1 MQPASSSANTGSGGS
16 KSLKKWGPIG
26 ALIAIVVIVVAVVVS
41 SGGDKNKSASDTAAP
56 ATSEAPTGS
65 DVPSDSNP
73 SGADTWDFPL
83 SYVKAKETLTDA
95 AFSAI
100 DWGARCDTE
109 LGTIAVPD
117 FFAVACMAPF
127 TGDNGGATATGV
139 TADEITIVHYQ
150 GPDNDPIINYITSA
164 VKVDE
169 TNAQE
174 NATIEGFIKYFETYY
189 ELYGR
194 KIKYVSYESTGLAND
209 EVTARADAQ
218 RIVEEYKPFA
228 VVGGPA
234 LTNAFADEMA
244 ARETV
249 CISCGGGTA
258 EWFAERDPYLW
269 NLDGSSEQKQVHV
282 VEFIGKQL
290 AGKPASHAGD
300 ALKAETRKFAVV
312 YEASGG
318 AESQRLADLMETR
331 MTEAGAKPDLMLAY
345 TLDPGTI
352 QQQASQIIAKLKA
365 AGITTVVMAT
375 DPVAPGN
382 FTREATTQEYFPEW
396 LVAAATLTDTNAFG
410 RGYDQAQW
418 AHAFGVTSLA
428 VRVSPDVVGSKI
440 LYKWFTG
447 QDAPAPMGA
456 PVFMPGFN
464 LLFAA
469 LQGTGPNLTPQTLGD
484 FIKTIKTKPAL
495 TASYLTYGNQGIWP
509 EPDYNGVDDATVFW
523 WDVAATGPDEN
534 GRQGTG
540 LMKFVDGGK
549 RYLPGEWPT
558 EDKLFVQEGAVAIY
572 DTAPASE
579 TPPSYPSPAG

>member
-1 MQPASSSANTGSGGS
+1 MQPASSSSEKGSGGS
-16 KSLKKWGPIG
+16 KSIKKWGPIG
-26 ALIAIVVIVVAVVVS
+26 ALVAIVVIVVAVVVS
-41 SGGDKNKSASDTAAP
+41 SGGGDEVTTDSSPASSDAP
-56 ATSEAPTGS
+56 TGSEAPT
-65 DVPSDSNP
+65 DSTAG
-73 SGADTWDFPL
+73 GADTWDFPL
-83 SYVKAKETLTDA
+83 SYAQAKETLSEE
-95 AFSAI
+95 AFNAI
-100 DWGARCDTE
+100 DWGTRCDAE
-109 LGTIAVPD
+109 KGTIAVPD
-117 FFAVACMAPF
+117 YFAPACMAPF

-234 LTNAFADEMA
+234 LTNAFADELA

-318 AESQRLADLMETR
+318 AESQRLADLMEAR
-331 MTEAGAKPDLMLAY
+331 MTEAGAAPDLMLAY

-352 QQQASQIIAKLKA
+352 QQQASQIVAKMKA
-365 AGITTVVMAT
+365 AGITTVVLST
-375 DPVAPGN
+375 DPVAPGD
-382 FTREATTQEYFPEW
+382 FTREATTQEYEPEW

-410 RGYDQAQW
+410 RGYDQKQW

-428 VRVSPDVVGSKI
+428 VRVNPDVVGSKI

-447 QDAPAPMGA
+447 QDAPAPLGA
-456 PVFMPGFN
+456 PVFMPGFS
-464 LLFAA
+464 LLFSA
-469 LQGTGPNLTPQTLGD
+469 LQGTGPTLTPQTLGA
-484 FIKTIKTKPAL
+484 FIKTIKTTPAM
-495 TASYLTYGNQGIWP
+495 TASYLTYGDQGIWDAT
-509 EPDYNGVDDATVFW
+509 DYNGVDDATVFW
-523 WDVAATGPDEN
+523 WDATATGPDEN
-534 GRQGTG
+534 GREGTG

-558 EDKLFVQEGAVAIY
+558 EDKLFVQDGAVAIY

>member
-26 ALIAIVVIVVAVVVS
+26 ALIAIIVIVVAVVVS
-41 SGGDKNKSASDTAAP
+41 SGGGDEVTTDSSPASSDAP
-56 ATSEAPTGS
+56 ESSEAPT
-65 DVPSDSNP
+65 DSTAG
-73 SGADTWDFPL
+73 GADTWEYPL
-83 SYVKAKETLTDA
+83 SYDQAKATLSDE

-109 LGTIAVPD
+109 KGTIAVPD
-117 FFAVACMAPF
+117 YFAPACMAPF

-318 AESQRLADLMETR
+318 AESQRLADLMEAR
-331 MTEAGAKPDLMLAY
+331 MTEAGAAPDLMLAY

-352 QQQASQIIAKLKA
+352 QQQASQIVAKMKA
-365 AGITTVVMAT
+365 AGITTVVMST
-375 DPVAPGN
+375 DPVAPGD
-382 FTREATTQEYFPEW
+382 FTREATTQEYEPEW

-418 AHAFGVTSLA
+418 THAFGVTSLA
-428 VRVSPDVVGSKI
+428 VRVNPDVVGSKI

-447 QDAPAPMGA
+447 QDAPAPLGA
-456 PVFMPGFN
+456 PVFMPGFS
-464 LLFAA
+464 LLFSA
-469 LQGTGPNLTPQTLGD
+469 LQGTGPTLTPQTLGD
-484 FIKTIKTKPAL
+484 FIKTIKTTPAM
-495 TASYLTYGNQGIWP
+495 TASYLSYGDQGIWD
-509 EPDYNGVDDATVFW
+509 EADYNGVDDATVFW
-523 WDVAATGPDEN
+523 WDATATGPDEN
-534 GRQGTG
+534 GREGTG

-549 RYLPGEWPT
+549 RYLPGEWPS
-558 EDKLFVQEGAVAIY
+558 EDKLFVQDGAVAIY

>member
-1 MQPASSSANTGSGGS
+1 MQPASSSSEKGSGGS
-16 KSLKKWGPIG
+16 KSIKKWGPIG
-26 ALIAIVVIVVAVVVS
+26 ALVAIVVIVVAVVVS
-41 SGGDKNKSASDTAAP
+41 SGGGDEATTDSSPASSDAP
-56 ATSEAPTGS
+56 TGSEAPT
-65 DVPSDSNP
+65 DSTAG
-73 SGADTWDFPL
+73 GADTWDFPL
-83 SYVKAKETLTDA
+83 SYAQAKETLSEE
-95 AFSAI
+95 AFNAI
-100 DWGARCDTE
+100 DWGTRCDAE
-109 LGTIAVPD
+109 KGTIAVPD
-117 FFAVACMAPF
+117 YFAPACMAPF

-318 AESQRLADLMETR
+318 AESQRLADLMEAR
-331 MTEAGAKPDLMLAY
+331 MTEAGAAPDLMLAY

-352 QQQASQIIAKLKA
+352 QQQASQIVAKMKA
-365 AGITTVVMAT
+365 AGITTVVMST
-375 DPVAPGN
+375 DPVAPGD
-382 FTREATTQEYFPEW
+382 FTREATTQEYEPEW

-418 AHAFGVTSLA
+418 THAFGVTSLA
-428 VRVSPDVVGSKI
+428 VRVNPDVVGSKI

-447 QDAPAPMGA
+447 QDAPAPLGA
-456 PVFMPGFN
+456 PVFMPGFS
-464 LLFAA
+464 LLFSA
-469 LQGTGPNLTPQTLGD
+469 LQGTGPTLTPQTLGD
-484 FIKTIKTKPAL
+484 FIKTIKTTPAM
-495 TASYLTYGNQGIWP
+495 TASYLTYGDQGIWDAT
-509 EPDYNGVDDATVFW
+509 DYNGVDDATVFW
-523 WDVAATGPDEN
+523 WDATATGPDEN
-534 GRQGTG
+534 GREGTG
-540 LMKFVDGGK
+540 MMKFVDGGK

-558 EDKLFVQEGAVAIY
+558 EDKLFVQDGAVAIY

>member
-1 MQPASSSANTGSGGS
+1 MQPSSSSSSSESGGS
-16 KSLKKWGPIG
+16 KSIKKWGPIV
-26 ALIAIVVIVVAVVVS
+26 AIVAVIAIIGGIVAS
-41 SGGDKNKSASDTAAP
+41 SGGDDADPSS
-56 ATSEAPTGS
+56 SEAPGTT
-65 DVPSDSNP
+65 DAPVDSAAP
-73 SGADTWDFPL
+73 KSDTWEYPL
-83 SYVKAKETLTDA
+83 SFVDGQEKLTDE
-95 AFSAI
+95 AFNKIA
-100 DWGARCDTE
+100 WGSRCDVE

-117 FFAVACMAPF
+117 YFAPPCMAPF

-189 ELYGR
+189 ELYAR
-194 KIKYVSYESTGLAND
+194 KINYVSYESTGLAND

-218 RIVEEYKPFA
+218 RIAEEYKPFA

-269 NLDGSSEQKQVHV
+269 NLDGSSEQKQVQV

-300 ALKAETRKFAVV
+300 ALKAETRSFAVV

-318 AESQRLADLMETR
+318 AESQRLADLMESR
-331 MTEAGAKPDLMLAY
+331 MKEAGAAPDLMLAY

-352 QQQASQIIAKLKA
+352 QQQASQIVAKMKA
-365 AGITTVVMAT
+365 AGITTVVMST
-375 DPVAPGN
+375 DPVAPGD

-428 VRVSPDVVGSKI
+428 VRVNPDVVGSKI

-447 QDAPAPMGA
+447 QDAPAPLGA
-456 PVFMPGFN
+456 PVFMPGFS

-484 FIKTIKTKPAL
+484 FIKTIQTKPAM
-495 TASYLTYGNQGIWP
+495 TASYLSYGDQGIWDAT
-509 EPDYNGVDDATVFW
+509 DYNGVDDATVFW
-523 WDVAATGPDEN
+523 WDTAAIGPDEN
-534 GRQGTG
+534 GREGTG

-558 EDKLFVQEGAVAIY
+558 EDKLFVQDGAVAIY

>member
-1 MQPASSSANTGSGGS
+1 MQPASSSSEKGSGGS

-26 ALIAIVVIVVAVVVS
+26 ALVAIVVIVVAVVVS
-41 SGGDKNKSASDTAAP
+41 SGGGDEATTDSSPASSDAP
-56 ATSEAPTGS
+56 TGSEAPT
-65 DVPSDSNP
+65 DSTAG
-73 SGADTWDFPL
+73 GADTWDFPL
-83 SYVKAKETLTDA
+83 SYAQAKETLSEE
-95 AFSAI
+95 AFNAI
-100 DWGARCDTE
+100 DWGTRCDAE
-109 LGTIAVPD
+109 KGTIAVPD

-269 NLDGSSEQKQVHV
+269 TLDGSSEQKQVQV

-318 AESQRLADLMETR
+318 AESQRLADLMEAR
-331 MTEAGAKPDLMLAY
+331 MTEAGAAPDLMLAY

-352 QQQASQIIAKLKA
+352 QQQASQVVAKLKA
-365 AGITTVVMAT
+365 AGITTVVLST
-375 DPVAPGN
+375 DPVAPGD

-428 VRVSPDVVGSKI
+428 VRVNPDVVGSKI

-447 QDAPAPMGA
+447 QDAPAPLGA
-456 PVFMPGFN
+456 PVFMPGFS

-469 LQGTGPNLTPQTLGD
+469 LQGTGPTLTPQTLGD
-484 FIKTIKTKPAL
+484 FIKTIKTTPAM
-495 TASYLTYGNQGIWP
+495 TASYLSYGYQGIWD
-509 EPDYNGVDDATVFW
+509 EADYNGVDDATVFW
-523 WDVAATGPDEN
+523 WDTAATGPDEN
-534 GRQGTG
+534 GREGTG

-558 EDKLFVQEGAVAIY
+558 EDKLFVQDGAVAIY

>member
-1 MQPASSSANTGSGGS
+1 MQPASSSSEKGSGGS

-26 ALIAIVVIVVAVVVS
+26 ALVAIVVIIVAVVVS
-41 SGGDKNKSASDTAAP
+41 SGGGDEATTDSSPASSDAP
-56 ATSEAPTGS
+56 TGSEAPT
-65 DVPSDSNP
+65 DSTAG
-73 SGADTWDFPL
+73 GADTWDYPL
-83 SYVKAKETLTDA
+83 SYDQAKATLSEE
-95 AFSAI
+95 AFNAI
-100 DWGARCDTE
+100 DWGTRCDADK
-109 LGTIAVPD
+109 GTIAVPD
-117 FFAVACMAPF
+117 YFAPTCMAPF

-234 LTNAFADEMA
+234 LTNAFADELA

-318 AESQRLADLMETR
+318 AESQRLADLMEAR
-331 MTEAGAKPDLMLAY
+331 MTEAGAAPDLMLAY

-352 QQQASQIIAKLKA
+352 QQQASQIVAKMKA
-365 AGITTVVMAT
+365 AGITTVVLST
-375 DPVAPGN
+375 DPVAPGD
-382 FTREATTQEYFPEW
+382 FTREATTQEYEPEW

-418 AHAFGVTSLA
+418 THAFGVTSLA
-428 VRVSPDVVGSKI
+428 VRVNPDVVGSKI

-447 QDAPAPMGA
+447 QDAPAPLGA
-456 PVFMPGFN
+456 PVFMPGFS
-464 LLFAA
+464 LLFSA
-469 LQGTGPNLTPQTLGD
+469 LQGTGPTLTPQTLGD
-484 FIKTIKTKPAL
+484 FIKTIKTTPAM
-495 TASYLTYGNQGIWP
+495 TASYLTYGDQGIW
-509 EPDYNGVDDATVFW
+509 EATDYNGVDDATVFW
-523 WDVAATGPDEN
+523 WDATATGPDEN
-534 GRQGTG
+534 GREGTG

-558 EDKLFVQEGAVAIY
+558 EDKLFVQDGAVAIY

>member
-26 ALIAIVVIVVAVVVS
+26 ALIAIIVIVVAVVVS
-41 SGGDKNKSASDTAAP
+41 SGGGDEVTTDSSPASSDAP
-56 ATSEAPTGS
+56 ESSEAPT
-65 DVPSDSNP
+65 DSTAG
-73 SGADTWDFPL
+73 GADTWEYPL
-83 SYVKAKETLTDA
+83 SYDQAKATLSDE

-109 LGTIAVPD
+109 KGTIAVPD
-117 FFAVACMAPF
+117 YFAPACMAPF

-318 AESQRLADLMETR
+318 AESQRLADLMEAR
-331 MTEAGAKPDLMLAY
+331 MTEAGAAPDLMLAY

-352 QQQASQIIAKLKA
+352 QQQASQIVAKMKA
-365 AGITTVVMAT
+365 AGITTVVMST
-375 DPVAPGN
+375 DPVAPGD
-382 FTREATTQEYFPEW
+382 FTREATTQEYEPEW

-418 AHAFGVTSLA
+418 THAFGVTSLA
-428 VRVSPDVVGSKI
+428 VRVNPDVVGSKI

-447 QDAPAPMGA
+447 QDAPAPLGA
-456 PVFMPGFN
+456 PVFMPGFS
-464 LLFAA
+464 LLFSA
-469 LQGTGPNLTPQTLGD
+469 LQGTGPTLTPQTLGD
-484 FIKTIKTKPAL
+484 FIKTIKTTPAM
-495 TASYLTYGNQGIWP
+495 TASYLTYGDQGIWDAT
-509 EPDYNGVDDATVFW
+509 DYNGVDDATVFW
-523 WDVAATGPDEN
+523 WDATATGPDEN
-534 GRQGTG
+534 GREGTG

-549 RYLPGEWPT
+549 RYLPGEWPS
-558 EDKLFVQEGAVAIY
+558 EDKLFVQDGAVAIY

>member
-1 MQPASSSANTGSGGS
+1 
-16 KSLKKWGPIG
+16 
-26 ALIAIVVIVVAVVVS
+26 VVIVVAVVVS
-41 SGGDKNKSASDTAAP
+41 SGGGDEATTDSSPASSDAP
-56 ATSEAPTGS
+56 TGSEAPT
-65 DVPSDSNP
+65 DSTAG
-73 SGADTWDFPL
+73 GADTWDFPL
-83 SYVKAKETLTDA
+83 SYAQAKETLSEE
-95 AFSAI
+95 AFNAI
-100 DWGARCDTE
+100 DWGTRCDAE
-109 LGTIAVPD
+109 KGTIAVPD
-117 FFAVACMAPF
+117 YFAPACMAPF

-318 AESQRLADLMETR
+318 AESQRLADLMEAR
-331 MTEAGAKPDLMLAY
+331 MTEAGAAPDLMLAY

-352 QQQASQIIAKLKA
+352 QQQASQIVAKMKA
-365 AGITTVVMAT
+365 AGITTVVMST
-375 DPVAPGN
+375 DPVAPGD
-382 FTREATTQEYFPEW
+382 FTREATTQEYEPEW

-410 RGYDQAQW
+410 RGYDQKQW

-428 VRVSPDVVGSKI
+428 VRVNPDVVGSKI

-447 QDAPAPMGA
+447 QDAPAPLGA
-456 PVFMPGFN
+456 PVFMPGFS
-464 LLFAA
+464 LLFSA
-469 LQGTGPNLTPQTLGD
+469 LQGTGPTLTPQTLGD
-484 FIKTIKTKPAL
+484 FIKTIKTTPAM
-495 TASYLTYGNQGIWP
+495 TASYLTYGDQGIWDAT
-509 EPDYNGVDDATVFW
+509 DYNGVDDATVFW
-523 WDVAATGPDEN
+523 WDTTATGPDEN
-534 GRQGTG
+534 GREGTG

-558 EDKLFVQEGAVAIY
+558 EDKLFVQDGAVAIY

>member
-1 MQPASSSANTGSGGS
+1 MQPASSSSEKGSGGS
-16 KSLKKWGPIG
+16 KSIKKWGPIG
-26 ALIAIVVIVVAVVVS
+26 ALVAIVVIVVAVVVS
-41 SGGDKNKSASDTAAP
+41 SGGGDEATTDSSPASSDAP
-56 ATSEAPTGS
+56 TGSEAPT
-65 DVPSDSNP
+65 DSTAG
-73 SGADTWDFPL
+73 GADTWDFPL
-83 SYVKAKETLTDA
+83 SYAQAKETLSEE
-95 AFSAI
+95 AFNAI
-100 DWGARCDTE
+100 DWGTRCDAE
-109 LGTIAVPD
+109 KGTIAVPD
-117 FFAVACMAPF
+117 YFAPACMAPF

-318 AESQRLADLMETR
+318 AESQRLADLMEAR
-331 MTEAGAKPDLMLAY
+331 MTEAGAAPDLMLAY

-352 QQQASQIIAKLKA
+352 QQQASQIVAKMKA
-365 AGITTVVMAT
+365 AGITTVVLST
-375 DPVAPGN
+375 DPVAPGD
-382 FTREATTQEYFPEW
+382 FTREATTQEYEPEW

-418 AHAFGVTSLA
+418 THAFGVTSLA
-428 VRVSPDVVGSKI
+428 VRVNPDVVGSKI

-447 QDAPAPMGA
+447 QDAPAPLGA
-456 PVFMPGFN
+456 PVFMPGFS
-464 LLFAA
+464 LLFSA
-469 LQGTGPNLTPQTLGD
+469 LQGTGPTLTPQTLGD
-484 FIKTIKTKPAL
+484 FIKTIKTTPAM
-495 TASYLTYGNQGIWP
+495 TASYLTYGDQGIWDAT
-509 EPDYNGVDDATVFW
+509 DYNGVDDATVFW
-523 WDVAATGPDEN
+523 WDATATGPDEN
-534 GRQGTG
+534 GREGTG

-558 EDKLFVQEGAVAIY
+558 EDKLFVQDGAVAIY

>member
-1 MQPASSSANTGSGGS
+1 MQPASSSSEKGSGGS
-16 KSLKKWGPIG
+16 KSIKKWGPIG
-26 ALIAIVVIVVAVVVS
+26 ALVAIVVIVVAVVVS
-41 SGGDKNKSASDTAAP
+41 SGGGDEATTDSSPASSDAP
-56 ATSEAPTGS
+56 TGSEAPT
-65 DVPSDSNP
+65 DSTAG
-73 SGADTWDFPL
+73 GADTWDFPL
-83 SYVKAKETLTDA
+83 SYAQAKETLSEE
-95 AFSAI
+95 AFNAI
-100 DWGARCDTE
+100 DWGTRCDAE
-109 LGTIAVPD
+109 KGTIAVPD
-117 FFAVACMAPF
+117 YFAPACMAPF

-318 AESQRLADLMETR
+318 AESQRLADLMEAR
-331 MTEAGAKPDLMLAY
+331 MTEAGAAPDLMLAY

-352 QQQASQIIAKLKA
+352 QQQASQIVAKMKA
-365 AGITTVVMAT
+365 AGITTVVMST
-375 DPVAPGN
+375 DPVAPGD
-382 FTREATTQEYFPEW
+382 FTREATTQEYEPEW

-418 AHAFGVTSLA
+418 THAFGVTSLA
-428 VRVSPDVVGSKI
+428 VRVNPDVVGSKI

-447 QDAPAPMGA
+447 QDAPAPLGA
-456 PVFMPGFN
+456 PVFMPGFS
-464 LLFAA
+464 LLFSA
-469 LQGTGPNLTPQTLGD
+469 LQGTGPTLTPQTLGD
-484 FIKTIKTKPAL
+484 FIKTIKTTPAM
-495 TASYLTYGNQGIWP
+495 TASYLTYGDQGIWDAT
-509 EPDYNGVDDATVFW
+509 DYNGVDDATVFW
-523 WDVAATGPDEN
+523 WDATATGPDEN
-534 GRQGTG
+534 GREGTG

-558 EDKLFVQEGAVAIY
+558 EDKLFVQDGAVAIY

>member
-1 MQPASSSANTGSGGS
+1 MQPASSSSEKGSGGS
-16 KSLKKWGPIG
+16 KSIKKWGPIG
-26 ALIAIVVIVVAVVVS
+26 ALVAIVVIVVAVVVS
-41 SGGDKNKSASDTAAP
+41 SGGGDEATTDSSPASSDAP
-56 ATSEAPTGS
+56 TGSEAPT
-65 DVPSDSNP
+65 DSTAG
-73 SGADTWDFPL
+73 GADTWDFPL
-83 SYVKAKETLTDA
+83 SYAQAKETLSEE
-95 AFSAI
+95 AFNAI
-100 DWGARCDTE
+100 DWGTRCDAE
-109 LGTIAVPD
+109 KGTIAVPD
-117 FFAVACMAPF
+117 YFAPACMAPF

-282 VEFIGKQL
+282 VEFIGNQL

-318 AESQRLADLMETR
+318 AESQRLADLMEAR
-331 MTEAGAKPDLMLAY
+331 MTEAGAAPDLMLAY

-352 QQQASQIIAKLKA
+352 QQQASQIVAKMKA
-365 AGITTVVMAT
+365 AGITTVVMST
-375 DPVAPGN
+375 DPVAPGD
-382 FTREATTQEYFPEW
+382 FTREATTQEYEPEW

-418 AHAFGVTSLA
+418 THAFGVTSLA
-428 VRVSPDVVGSKI
+428 VRVNPDVVGSKI

-447 QDAPAPMGA
+447 QDAPAPLGA
-456 PVFMPGFN
+456 PVFMPGFS
-464 LLFAA
+464 LLFSA
-469 LQGTGPNLTPQTLGD
+469 LQGTGPTLTPQTLGD
-484 FIKTIKTKPAL
+484 FIKTIKTTPAM
-495 TASYLTYGNQGIWP
+495 TASYLTYGDQGIWDAT
-509 EPDYNGVDDATVFW
+509 DYNGVDDATVFW
-523 WDVAATGPDEN
+523 WDATATGPDEN
-534 GRQGTG
+534 GREGTG

-558 EDKLFVQEGAVAIY
+558 EDKLFVQDGAVAIY

>member
-1 MQPASSSANTGSGGS
+1 
-16 KSLKKWGPIG
+16 
-26 ALIAIVVIVVAVVVS
+26 
-41 SGGDKNKSASDTAAP
+41 
-56 ATSEAPTGS
+56 
-65 DVPSDSNP
+65 
-73 SGADTWDFPL
+73 
-83 SYVKAKETLTDA
+83 
-95 AFSAI
+95 
-100 DWGARCDTE
+100 
-109 LGTIAVPD
+109 
-117 FFAVACMAPF
+117 
-127 TGDNGGATATGV
+127 
-139 TADEITIVHYQ
+139 
-150 GPDNDPIINYITSA
+150 
-164 VKVDE
+164 
-169 TNAQE
+169 
-174 NATIEGFIKYFETYY
+174 
-189 ELYGR
+189 LYGR

-234 LTNAFADEMA
+234 LTNAFADELA

-312 YEASGG
+312 YEASNG
-318 AESQRLADLMETR
+318 AESQRLADLMEAR

-352 QQQASQIIAKLKA
+352 QQQASQIVAKMKA
-365 AGITTVVMAT
+365 AGITTVVLST
-375 DPVAPGN
+375 DPVAPGD
-382 FTREATTQEYFPEW
+382 FTREATTQEYEPEW

-410 RGYDQAQW
+410 RGYDQKQW

-428 VRVSPDVVGSKI
+428 VRVNPDVVGSKI

-447 QDAPAPMGA
+447 QDAPAPLGA
-456 PVFMPGFN
+456 PVFMPGFS
-464 LLFAA
+464 LLFSA

-484 FIKTIKTKPAL
+484 FIKTIKTTPAM
-495 TASYLTYGNQGIWP
+495 TASYLSYGDQGIWD
-509 EPDYNGVDDATVFW
+509 EADYNGVDDATVFW
-523 WDVAATGPDEN
+523 WDATATGPDEN
-534 GRQGTG
+534 GREDTG

-558 EDKLFVQEGAVAIY
+558 EDKLFVQDGAVAIY

>member
-1 MQPASSSANTGSGGS
+1 MQPASSSSEKGSGGS
-16 KSLKKWGPIG
+16 KSIKKWGPIG
-26 ALIAIVVIVVAVVVS
+26 ALVAIVVIVVAVVVS
-41 SGGDKNKSASDTAAP
+41 SGGGDEATTDSSPASSDAP
-56 ATSEAPTGS
+56 TGSEAPT
-65 DVPSDSNP
+65 DSTAG
-73 SGADTWDFPL
+73 GADTWDYPL
-83 SYVKAKETLTDA
+83 SYDQAKATLSEE
-95 AFSAI
+95 AFNAI
-100 DWGARCDTE
+100 DWGTRCDAE
-109 LGTIAVPD
+109 KGTIAVPD
-117 FFAVACMAPF
+117 YFAPACMAPF

-318 AESQRLADLMETR
+318 AESQRLADLMEAR
-331 MTEAGAKPDLMLAY
+331 MTEAGAAPDLMLAY

-352 QQQASQIIAKLKA
+352 QQQASQIVAKMKA
-365 AGITTVVMAT
+365 AGITTVVMST
-375 DPVAPGN
+375 DPVAPGD
-382 FTREATTQEYFPEW
+382 FTREATTQEYEPEW

-418 AHAFGVTSLA
+418 THAFGVTSLA
-428 VRVSPDVVGSKI
+428 VRVNPDVVGSKI

-447 QDAPAPMGA
+447 QDAPAPLGA
-456 PVFMPGFN
+456 PVFMPGFS
-464 LLFAA
+464 LLFSA
-469 LQGTGPNLTPQTLGD
+469 LQGTGPTLTPQTLGD
-484 FIKTIKTKPAL
+484 FIKTIKTTPAM
-495 TASYLTYGNQGIWP
+495 TASYLSYGDQGIWDAT
-509 EPDYNGVDDATVFW
+509 DYNGVDDATVFW
-523 WDVAATGPDEN
+523 WDATATGPDEN
-534 GRQGTG
+534 GREGTG

-558 EDKLFVQEGAVAIY
+558 EDKLFVQDGAVAIY

>member
-26 ALIAIVVIVVAVVVS
+26 ALIAIIVIVVAVVVS
-41 SGGDKNKSASDTAAP
+41 SGGGDEVTTDSSPASSDAP
-56 ATSEAPTGS
+56 ESSEAP
-65 DVPSDSNP
+65 SDSTAG
-73 SGADTWDFPL
+73 GADTWEYPL
-83 SYVKAKETLTDA
+83 SYDQAKATLSDE

-109 LGTIAVPD
+109 KGTIAVPD
-117 FFAVACMAPF
+117 YFAPACMAPF

-318 AESQRLADLMETR
+318 AESQRLADLMEAR
-331 MTEAGAKPDLMLAY
+331 MTEAGAAPDLMLAY

-352 QQQASQIIAKLKA
+352 QQQASQIVAKMKA
-365 AGITTVVMAT
+365 AGITTVVMST
-375 DPVAPGN
+375 DPVAPGD
-382 FTREATTQEYFPEW
+382 FTREATTQEYEPEW

-418 AHAFGVTSLA
+418 THAFGVTSLA
-428 VRVSPDVVGSKI
+428 VRVNPDVVGSKI

-447 QDAPAPMGA
+447 QDAPAPLGA
-456 PVFMPGFN
+456 PVFMPGFS
-464 LLFAA
+464 LLFSA
-469 LQGTGPNLTPQTLGD
+469 LQGTGPTLTPQTLGD
-484 FIKTIKTKPAL
+484 FIKTIKTTPAM
-495 TASYLTYGNQGIWP
+495 TASYLTYGDQGIWDAT
-509 EPDYNGVDDATVFW
+509 DYNGVDDATVFW
-523 WDVAATGPDEN
+523 WDATATGPDEN
-534 GRQGTG
+534 GREGTG

-549 RYLPGEWPT
+549 RYLPGEWPS
-558 EDKLFVQEGAVAIY
+558 EDKLFVQDGAVAIY

>member
-1 MQPASSSANTGSGGS
+1 MGSHWGSCSHCGHRCRSCRVVGGGDEATTDSSPASSDAPTG
-16 KSLKKWGPIG
+16 
-26 ALIAIVVIVVAVVVS
+26 
-41 SGGDKNKSASDTAAP
+41 
-56 ATSEAPTGS
+56 SEAPT
-65 DVPSDSNP
+65 DSTAG
-73 SGADTWDFPL
+73 GADTWDFPL
-83 SYVKAKETLTDA
+83 SYAQAKETLSEE
-95 AFSAI
+95 AFNAI

-117 FFAVACMAPF
+117 YFAPPCMAPF

-290 AGKPASHAGD
+290 AGKPASHAGE

-318 AESQRLADLMETR
+318 AESQRLADLMEAR
-331 MTEAGAKPDLMLAY
+331 MTEVGAKPDLMLAY

-352 QQQASQIIAKLKA
+352 QQQASQVVAKLKA
-365 AGITTVVMAT
+365 AGITTVVLST
-375 DPVAPGN
+375 DPVAPGD

-418 AHAFGVTSLA
+418 A
-428 VRVSPDVVGSKI
+428 
-440 LYKWFTG
+440 
-447 QDAPAPMGA
+447 
-456 PVFMPGFN
+456 
-464 LLFAA
+464 
-469 LQGTGPNLTPQTLGD
+469 LT
-484 FIKTIKTKPAL
+484 KKTKIPV
-495 TASYLTYGNQGIWP
+495 GKN
-509 EPDYNGVDDATVFW
+509 NATKQSIC
-523 WDVAATGPDEN
+523 T
-534 GRQGTG
+534 
-540 LMKFVDGGK
+540 
-549 RYLPGEWPT
+549 
-558 EDKLFVQEGAVAIY
+558 
-572 DTAPASE
+572 
-579 TPPSYPSPAG
+579 

>member
-1 MQPASSSANTGSGGS
+1 MQPASSSSEKGSGGS
-16 KSLKKWGPIG
+16 KSIKKWGPIG
-26 ALIAIVVIVVAVVVS
+26 ALVAIVVIVVAVVVS
-41 SGGDKNKSASDTAAP
+41 SGGGDEATTDSSPASSDAP
-56 ATSEAPTGS
+56 TGSEAPT
-65 DVPSDSNP
+65 DSTAG
-73 SGADTWDFPL
+73 GADTWDFPL
-83 SYVKAKETLTDA
+83 SYAQAKETLSEE
-95 AFSAI
+95 AFNAI
-100 DWGARCDTE
+100 DWGTRCDAE
-109 LGTIAVPD
+109 KGTIAVPD
-117 FFAVACMAPF
+117 YFAPACMAPF

-290 AGKPASHAGD
+290 AGKPASHAGE

-318 AESQRLADLMETR
+318 AESQRLADLMEAR
-331 MTEAGAKPDLMLAY
+331 MTEAGAAPDLMLAY

-352 QQQASQIIAKLKA
+352 QQQASQIVAKMKA
-365 AGITTVVMAT
+365 AGITTVVMST
-375 DPVAPGN
+375 DPVAPGD
-382 FTREATTQEYFPEW
+382 FTREATTQEYEPEW

-418 AHAFGVTSLA
+418 THAFGVTSLA
-428 VRVSPDVVGSKI
+428 VRVNPDVVGSKI

-447 QDAPAPMGA
+447 QDAPAPLGA
-456 PVFMPGFN
+456 PVFMPGFS
-464 LLFAA
+464 LLFSA
-469 LQGTGPNLTPQTLGD
+469 LQGTGPTLTPQTLGD
-484 FIKTIKTKPAL
+484 FIKTIKTTPAM
-495 TASYLTYGNQGIWP
+495 TASYLTYGDQGIWDAT
-509 EPDYNGVDDATVFW
+509 DYNGVDDATVFW
-523 WDVAATGPDEN
+523 WDATATGPDEN
-534 GRQGTG
+534 GREGTG

-558 EDKLFVQEGAVAIY
+558 EDKLFVQDGAVAIY

>member
-1 MQPASSSANTGSGGS
+1 
-16 KSLKKWGPIG
+16 
-26 ALIAIVVIVVAVVVS
+26 VVIVVAVVVS
-41 SGGDKNKSASDTAAP
+41 SGGGDEATTDSSPASSDAP
-56 ATSEAPTGS
+56 TGSEAPT
-65 DVPSDSNP
+65 DSTAG
-73 SGADTWDFPL
+73 GADTWDFPL
-83 SYVKAKETLTDA
+83 SYAQAKETLSEE
-95 AFSAI
+95 AFNAI
-100 DWGARCDTE
+100 DWGTRCDAE
-109 LGTIAVPD
+109 KGTIAVPD
-117 FFAVACMAPF
+117 YFAPACMAPF

-318 AESQRLADLMETR
+318 AESQRLADLMEAR
-331 MTEAGAKPDLMLAY
+331 MTEAGAAPDLMLAY

-352 QQQASQIIAKLKA
+352 QQQASQIVAKMKA
-365 AGITTVVMAT
+365 AGITTVVLST
-375 DPVAPGN
+375 DPVAPGD
-382 FTREATTQEYFPEW
+382 FTREATTQEYEPEW

-410 RGYDQAQW
+410 RGYDQKQW

-428 VRVSPDVVGSKI
+428 VRVNPDVVGSKI

-447 QDAPAPMGA
+447 QDAPAPLGA
-456 PVFMPGFN
+456 PVFMPGFS
-464 LLFAA
+464 LLFSA
-469 LQGTGPNLTPQTLGD
+469 LQGTGPTLTPQTLGA
-484 FIKTIKTKPAL
+484 FIKTIKTTPAM
-495 TASYLTYGNQGIWP
+495 TASYLTYGDQGIWDAT
-509 EPDYNGVDDATVFW
+509 DYNGVDDATVFW
-523 WDVAATGPDEN
+523 WDATATGPDEN
-534 GRQGTG
+534 GREGTG

-558 EDKLFVQEGAVAIY
+558 EDKLFVQDGAVAIY

>member
-1 MQPASSSANTGSGGS
+1 MQPASSSSEKGSGGS
-16 KSLKKWGPIG
+16 KSIKKWGPIG
-26 ALIAIVVIVVAVVVS
+26 ALVAIVVIVVAVVVS
-41 SGGDKNKSASDTAAP
+41 SGGGDEATTDSSPASSDAP
-56 ATSEAPTGS
+56 TGSEAPT
-65 DVPSDSNP
+65 DSTAG
-73 SGADTWDFPL
+73 GADTWDFPL
-83 SYVKAKETLTDA
+83 SYAQAKETLSEE
-95 AFSAI
+95 AFNAI
-100 DWGARCDTE
+100 DWGTRCDAE
-109 LGTIAVPD
+109 KGTIAVPD
-117 FFAVACMAPF
+117 YFAPACMAPF

-318 AESQRLADLMETR
+318 AESQRLADLMEAR
-331 MTEAGAKPDLMLAY
+331 MTEAGAAPDLMLPY

-352 QQQASQIIAKLKA
+352 QQQASQIVAKMKA
-365 AGITTVVMAT
+365 AGITTVVLST
-375 DPVAPGN
+375 DPVAPGD
-382 FTREATTQEYFPEW
+382 FTREATTQEYEPEW

-410 RGYDQAQW
+410 RGYDQKQW

-428 VRVSPDVVGSKI
+428 VRVNPDVVGSKI

-447 QDAPAPMGA
+447 QDAPAPLGA
-456 PVFMPGFN
+456 PVFMPGFS
-464 LLFAA
+464 LLFSA
-469 LQGTGPNLTPQTLGD
+469 LQGTGPTLTPQTLGD

-495 TASYLTYGNQGIWP
+495 TAAYLTYGDQGIWDAT
-509 EPDYNGVDDATVFW
+509 DYNGVDDATVFW
-523 WDVAATGPDEN
+523 WDTTATGPDEN
-534 GRQGTG
+534 GREGTG

-558 EDKLFVQEGAVAIY
+558 EDKLFVQDGAVAIY

>member
-1 MQPASSSANTGSGGS
+1 
-16 KSLKKWGPIG
+16 L
-26 ALIAIVVIVVAVVVS
+26 
-41 SGGDKNKSASDTAAP
+41 
-56 ATSEAPTGS
+56 SE
-65 DVPSDSNP
+65 
-73 SGADTWDFPL
+73 
-83 SYVKAKETLTDA
+83 E
-95 AFSAI
+95 AFNAI
-100 DWGARCDTE
+100 DWGTRCDAE
-109 LGTIAVPD
+109 KGTIAVPD
-117 FFAVACMAPF
+117 YFAPACMAPF

-318 AESQRLADLMETR
+318 AESQRLADLMEAR
-331 MTEAGAKPDLMLAY
+331 MTEAGAAPDLMLAY

-352 QQQASQIIAKLKA
+352 QQQASQIVAKMKA
-365 AGITTVVMAT
+365 AGITTVVLST
-375 DPVAPGN
+375 DPVAPGD
-382 FTREATTQEYFPEW
+382 FTREATTQEYEPEW

-410 RGYDQAQW
+410 RGYDQKQW

-428 VRVSPDVVGSKI
+428 VRVNPDVVGSKI

-447 QDAPAPMGA
+447 QDAPAPLGA
-456 PVFMPGFN
+456 PVFMPGFS
-464 LLFAA
+464 LLFSA
-469 LQGTGPNLTPQTLGD
+469 LQGTGPTLTPQTLGA
-484 FIKTIKTKPAL
+484 FIKTIKTTPAM
-495 TASYLTYGNQGIWP
+495 TASYLTYGDQGIWDAT
-509 EPDYNGVDDATVFW
+509 DYNGVDDATVFW
-523 WDVAATGPDEN
+523 WDATATGPDEN
-534 GRQGTG
+534 GREGTG

-558 EDKLFVQEGAVAIY
+558 EDKLFVQDGAVAIY

>member
-1 MQPASSSANTGSGGS
+1 MQPASSSSEKGSGGS
-16 KSLKKWGPIG
+16 KSIKKWGPIG
-26 ALIAIVVIVVAVVVS
+26 ALVAIVVIVVAVVVS
-41 SGGDKNKSASDTAAP
+41 SGGGDEATTDSSPASSDAP
-56 ATSEAPTGS
+56 TGSEAPT
-65 DVPSDSNP
+65 DSTAG
-73 SGADTWDFPL
+73 GADTWDFPL
-83 SYVKAKETLTDA
+83 SYAQAKETLSEE
-95 AFSAI
+95 AFNAI
-100 DWGARCDTE
+100 DWGTRCDAE
-109 LGTIAVPD
+109 KGTIAVPD
-117 FFAVACMAPF
+117 YFAPACMAPF

-312 YEASGG
+312 YEASNG
-318 AESQRLADLMETR
+318 AESQRLADLMEAR

-352 QQQASQIIAKLKA
+352 QQQASQIVAKMKA
-365 AGITTVVMAT
+365 AGITTVVMST
-375 DPVAPGN
+375 DPVAPGD
-382 FTREATTQEYFPEW
+382 FTREATTQEYEPEW

-410 RGYDQAQW
+410 RGYDQKQW

-428 VRVSPDVVGSKI
+428 VRVNPNVVGSKI

-447 QDAPAPMGA
+447 QDAPAPLGA
-456 PVFMPGFN
+456 PVFMPGFS
-464 LLFAA
+464 LLFSA
-469 LQGTGPNLTPQTLGD
+469 LQGTGPTLTPQTLGA
-484 FIKTIKTKPAL
+484 FIKTIKTTPAM
-495 TASYLTYGNQGIWP
+495 TASYLTYGDQGIWDAT
-509 EPDYNGVDDATVFW
+509 DYNGVDDATVFW
-523 WDVAATGPDEN
+523 WDTTATGPDEN
-534 GRQGTG
+534 GREGTG

-558 EDKLFVQEGAVAIY
+558 EDKLFVQDGAVAIY

>member
-1 MQPASSSANTGSGGS
+1 MQPASSSSEKGSGGS
-16 KSLKKWGPIG
+16 KSIKKWGPIG
-26 ALIAIVVIVVAVVVS
+26 ALVAIVVIVVAVVVS
-41 SGGDKNKSASDTAAP
+41 SGGGDEATTDSSPASSDAP
-56 ATSEAPTGS
+56 TGSEAPT
-65 DVPSDSNP
+65 DSTAG
-73 SGADTWDFPL
+73 GADTWDFPL
-83 SYVKAKETLTDA
+83 SYAQAKETLSEE
-95 AFSAI
+95 AFNAI
-100 DWGARCDTE
+100 DWGTRCDAE
-109 LGTIAVPD
+109 KGTIAVPD
-117 FFAVACMAPF
+117 YFAPACMAPF

-318 AESQRLADLMETR
+318 AESQRLADLMEAR
-331 MTEAGAKPDLMLAY
+331 MTEAGAAPDLMLAY

-352 QQQASQIIAKLKA
+352 QQQASQIVAKMKA
-365 AGITTVVMAT
+365 AGITTVVLST
-375 DPVAPGN
+375 DPVAPGD
-382 FTREATTQEYFPEW
+382 FTREATTQEYEPEW

-410 RGYDQAQW
+410 RGYDQKQW

-428 VRVSPDVVGSKI
+428 VRVNPDVVGSKI

-447 QDAPAPMGA
+447 QDAPAPLGA
-456 PVFMPGFN
+456 PVFMPGFS
-464 LLFAA
+464 LLFSA
-469 LQGTGPNLTPQTLGD
+469 LQGTGPTLTPQTLGA
-484 FIKTIKTKPAL
+484 FIKTIKTTPAM
-495 TASYLTYGNQGIWP
+495 TASYLTYGDQGIWDAT
-509 EPDYNGVDDATVFW
+509 DYNGVDDATVFW
-523 WDVAATGPDEN
+523 WDATATGPDEN
-534 GRQGTG
+534 GREGTG

-558 EDKLFVQEGAVAIY
+558 EDKLFVQDGAVAIY

>member
-1 MQPASSSANTGSGGS
+1 
-16 KSLKKWGPIG
+16 
-26 ALIAIVVIVVAVVVS
+26 VVIVVAVVVS
-41 SGGDKNKSASDTAAP
+41 SGGGDEATTDSSPASSDAP
-56 ATSEAPTGS
+56 TGSEAPT
-65 DVPSDSNP
+65 DSTAG
-73 SGADTWDFPL
+73 GADTWDYPL
-83 SYVKAKETLTDA
+83 SYAQAKETLSEE
-95 AFSAI
+95 AFNAI
-100 DWGARCDTE
+100 DWGTRCDAE
-109 LGTIAVPD
+109 KGTIAVPD
-117 FFAVACMAPF
+117 YFAPACMAPF

-318 AESQRLADLMETR
+318 AESQRLADLMEAR
-331 MTEAGAKPDLMLAY
+331 MTEAGAAPDLMLAY

-352 QQQASQIIAKLKA
+352 QQQASQIVAKMKA
-365 AGITTVVMAT
+365 AGITTVVLST
-375 DPVAPGN
+375 DPVAPGD
-382 FTREATTQEYFPEW
+382 FTREATTQEYEPEW

-410 RGYDQAQW
+410 RGYDQKQW

-428 VRVSPDVVGSKI
+428 VRVNPDVVGSKI

-447 QDAPAPMGA
+447 QDAPAPLGA
-456 PVFMPGFN
+456 PVFMPGFS
-464 LLFAA
+464 LLFSA
-469 LQGTGPNLTPQTLGD
+469 LQGTGPTLTPQTLGA
-484 FIKTIKTKPAL
+484 FIKTIKTTPAM
-495 TASYLTYGNQGIWP
+495 TASYLTYGDQGIWDAT
-509 EPDYNGVDDATVFW
+509 DYNGVDDATVFW
-523 WDVAATGPDEN
+523 WDATATGPDEN
-534 GRQGTG
+534 GREGTG

-558 EDKLFVQEGAVAIY
+558 EDKLFVQDGAVAIY

>member
-1 MQPASSSANTGSGGS
+1 MQPASSSSEKGSGGS

-26 ALIAIVVIVVAVVVS
+26 ALVAIVVIIVAVVVS
-41 SGGDKNKSASDTAAP
+41 SGGGDEATTDSSPASSDAP
-56 ATSEAPTGS
+56 TGSEAPT
-65 DVPSDSNP
+65 DSTAG
-73 SGADTWDFPL
+73 GADTWDFPL
-83 SYVKAKETLTDA
+83 SYAQAKETLSEE
-95 AFSAI
+95 AFNAI
-100 DWGARCDTE
+100 DWGTRCDAE
-109 LGTIAVPD
+109 KGTIAVPD
-117 FFAVACMAPF
+117 YFAPACMAPF

-269 NLDGSSEQKQVHV
+269 TLDGSSEQKQVQV

-290 AGKPASHAGD
+290 AGKPASHAGE
-300 ALKAETRKFAVV
+300 ALKAKTRKFAVV

-318 AESQRLADLMETR
+318 AESQRLADLMESR
-331 MTEAGAKPDLMLAY
+331 MTEVGAKPDLMLAY

-352 QQQASQIIAKLKA
+352 QQQASQVVAKLKA
-365 AGITTVVMAT
+365 AGITTVVLST
-375 DPVAPGN
+375 DPVAPGD

-428 VRVSPDVVGSKI
+428 VRVNPDVVGSKI

-447 QDAPAPMGA
+447 QDAPAPLGA
-456 PVFMPGFN
+456 PVFMPGFS

-469 LQGTGPNLTPQTLGD
+469 LQGTGPTLTPQTLGD
-484 FIKTIKTKPAL
+484 FIKTLKTKPAL
-495 TASYLTYGNQGIWP
+495 TAAYLTYGEQGIWD
-509 EPDYNGVDDATVFW
+509 EPDYNGIDDATVFW
-523 WDVAATGPDEN
+523 WDTAATGPDEN
-534 GRQGTG
+534 GREGTG

-558 EDKLFVQEGAVAIY
+558 EDKLFVQDGAVAIY
-572 DTAPASE
+572 ETAPPEE
-579 TPPSYPSPAG
+579 TPPSYPSPAS